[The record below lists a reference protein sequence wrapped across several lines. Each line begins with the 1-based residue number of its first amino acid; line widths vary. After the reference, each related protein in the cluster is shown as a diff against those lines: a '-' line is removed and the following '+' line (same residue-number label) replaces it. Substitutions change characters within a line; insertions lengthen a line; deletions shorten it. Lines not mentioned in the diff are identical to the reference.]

1 MQYHQMLKDKHE
13 TEAKNAA
20 EAARKK
26 REIEGKV
33 NAEKRKIDDAKAK
46 EDSAE
51 KAVQELLKAEER
63 QQDSKKAFKGEGIK
77 KGFLNA
83 NAGKKK

>member
-1 MQYHQMLKDKHE
+1 MLKEKHE

-26 REIEGKV
+26 REIEAKV
-33 NAEKRKIDDAKAK
+33 NAEKKHVDDAMAK
-46 EDSAE
+46 ELAAE
-51 KAVQELLKAEER
+51 KAAQELLKMEER
-63 QQDSKKAFKGEGIK
+63 QTESKKAFKGDGLK

-83 NAGKKK
+83 SAGKKK